1 MFLRYLTNNVQK
13 EGKFD
18 FVNGTEIS
26 QKLLM

>member
-13 EGKFD
+13 EGEFD
-18 FVNGTEIS
+18 FFKDSEIS